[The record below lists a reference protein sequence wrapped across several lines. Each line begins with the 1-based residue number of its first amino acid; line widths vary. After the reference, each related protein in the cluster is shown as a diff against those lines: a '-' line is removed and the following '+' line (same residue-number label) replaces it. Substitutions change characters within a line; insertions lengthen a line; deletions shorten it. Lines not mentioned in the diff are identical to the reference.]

1 MIKKHKPYYNIRL
14 TDGKAYIL
22 VRITIK
28 DKYPKILIAR
38 RVENKDDT
46 YFGPFPN
53 SSFVKLV
60 LKTIRKA
67 FPFQSVLN
75 HSKRICLYNHLGL
88 CPCPSIND
96 SIMQKREYMKNIR
109 SIVRIFEGK
118 TKNIIKELE
127 KKRDF
132 FSKEEKYEQASVIQ
146 KKISALQYITQPH
159 HAPFE
164 YDINPNLRMDIRIG
178 ELNNLQ
184 TVLSENGLKI
194 NSIKKIE
201 CYDISNT
208 QGTNAT
214 GSMVVFVNGE
224 RETSLYR
231 KFKIRRNST
240 PDDFASMKEVLRRRL
255 KHLDW
260 IYPELIVVDG
270 GKGQVS
276 AALEIL
282 KELNIQIPLVGLAK
296 REETI
301 VIPYYKNNLLNFT
314 EVILTKNT
322 GALHLLQRIRDEAH
336 RFAITYHRKLRSKSL
351 VQNN

>member
-1 MIKKHKPYYNIRL
+1 
-14 TDGKAYIL
+14 
-22 VRITIK
+22 
-28 DKYPKILIAR
+28 
-38 RVENKDDT
+38 
-46 YFGPFPN
+46 
-53 SSFVKLV
+53 
-60 LKTIRKA
+60 
-67 FPFQSVLN
+67 
-75 HSKRICLYNHLGL
+75 
-88 CPCPSIND
+88 
-96 SIMQKREYMKNIR
+96 MQKRDYMKNIR

-127 KKRDF
+127 KKRDI

-146 KKISALQYITQPH
+146 KKISALQYITQPQ

-164 YDINPNLRMDIRIG
+164 YDINPNLRLDIRIG

-214 GSMVVFVNGE
+214 GSMVVFLNGE

-260 IYPELIVVDG
+260 IHPELIVVDG

-301 VIPYYKNNLLNFT
+301 VIPYYKNNILNFT

>member
-1 MIKKHKPYYNIRL
+1 MLFLRSSYLSLPSKPGVYVFLDAKNNILYVGKAINLKSRVSSYFTTGSLGEKTKLLVSNIHKIQITIAESELDALLLEAHLIKKYKPYYNIRL

-38 RVENKDDT
+38 RVENNDDI

-96 SIMQKREYMKNIR
+96 SIMQKRDYMKNIR

-127 KKRDF
+127 KKRDI

-146 KKISALQYITQPH
+146 KK
-159 HAPFE
+159 
-164 YDINPNLRMDIRIG
+164 
-178 ELNNLQ
+178 
-184 TVLSENGLKI
+184 
-194 NSIKKIE
+194 
-201 CYDISNT
+201 
-208 QGTNAT
+208 
-214 GSMVVFVNGE
+214 
-224 RETSLYR
+224 
-231 KFKIRRNST
+231 
-240 PDDFASMKEVLRRRL
+240 
-255 KHLDW
+255 
-260 IYPELIVVDG
+260 
-270 GKGQVS
+270 
-276 AALEIL
+276 
-282 KELNIQIPLVGLAK
+282 
-296 REETI
+296 
-301 VIPYYKNNLLNFT
+301 
-314 EVILTKNT
+314 
-322 GALHLLQRIRDEAH
+322 
-336 RFAITYHRKLRSKSL
+336 
-351 VQNN
+351 